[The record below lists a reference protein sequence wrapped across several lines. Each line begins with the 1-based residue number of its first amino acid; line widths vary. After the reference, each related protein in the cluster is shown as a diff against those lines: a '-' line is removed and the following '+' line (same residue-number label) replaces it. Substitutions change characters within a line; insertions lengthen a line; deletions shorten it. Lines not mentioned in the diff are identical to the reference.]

1 MHGPRRHFLALVG
14 FLVLCAQAADAV
26 SGQTQPLAERAA
38 ELQAKIA
45 SLEQTEGKDS
55 PPVASALNELAIFH
69 FQQGNFTAAEP
80 LLRRALA
87 IREATL
93 GGDHALTAQAAGNL
107 AQVVQGRGMYADAEP
122 LLERSL
128 AIYEKARGAEHPD
141 VARALNNLAGLYR
154 LVGDYRRAE
163 PLYQRALA
171 MWEKLQ
177 GPDNPSVAAV
187 ANNLGLMYQQAG
199 EAAKA
204 RPLLE
209 RSLAIREKAA
219 EPNPRDIAL
228 ALNNLAVF
236 SQEQGDLAR
245 AQTLY
250 DRAIALYE
258 SVHGRR
264 HPLVGQALNNL
275 AVVHLL
281 KGEYDA
287 AGKLY
292 EEALEI
298 RSATLGP
305 THPDMS
311 RALTSQAIYFDVI
324 GRIDDAVRRQREA
337 TEIAERNLTL
347 TLASGSEAQKLRY
360 MATFTEETDI
370 TVSMH
375 RQSAPSNPAAVRLAL
390 TTVLRRKGRVLD
402 AMSGSVGAL
411 RAQLSAEDLALLD
424 RLSAERTRLAAL
436 VLRGP
441 GPEGLDRF
449 NADVQSLE
457 ESTHQLERLISA
469 RSAAFRSQ
477 TQDVSID
484 TVRSRLSPG
493 AALVEI
499 VLYRPFD
506 NKVAYVDKRFGPARY
521 AAYVLKLEGEP
532 ASVDLGAAAAIDSQ
546 VEQLRRALRD
556 PKSPELKGAAS
567 KLFATVI
574 EPLLSALGTTE
585 RLLISPDGA
594 LNLVPFATLIDQ
606 SGKYVLETHDV
617 SYLTSGRD
625 LLRFQVRAD
634 RSTPPL
640 VVANPDFGE
649 HSVASTPTDA
659 TRALDLSRVRF
670 TPLPGTGAEADAL
683 RLLLPAADIRT
694 GADATE
700 AAVKSARG
708 PLLLHLATH
717 GFFLDDAAPALT
729 PATTGTSRLLLHEGP
744 SSRRPELENPLL
756 RSGLAFAGANRRDRS
771 TPDDGIL
778 TAMEASSLDL
788 WGTRMAVLSAC
799 ETGVGEARRGD
810 GVYGLRR
817 ALVIAGVESQVMTL
831 WQVSDTATRD
841 LMEGFYTRLKDGL
854 ARSQALREV
863 QLGMLRTSARSHPYY
878 WGSFILSGADGP
890 IAVSASA
897 R

>member
-1 MHGPRRHFLALVG
+1 MRGSLRHFLALAG
-14 FLVLCAQAADAV
+14 LLALCAQGADAV
-26 SGQTQPLAERAA
+26 SGQSQPPAERVA

-45 SLEQTEGKDS
+45 SLEETEGRDT
-55 PPVASALNELAIFH
+55 PPVASALNELALFH
-69 FQQGNFTAAEP
+69 FQQGDLAAAEP

-107 AQVVQGRGMYADAEP
+107 AQVLQGRGMYAEAEP

-128 AIYEKARGAEHPD
+128 AIYEKARGAEHAD

-163 PLYQRALA
+163 PLYLRALA

-177 GPDNPSVAAV
+177 GADHPSVAAV
-187 ANNLGLMYQQAG
+187 ANNLGLMYQQTG
-199 EAAKA
+199 NPAKA

-219 EPNPRDIAL
+219 EPNPRDVAL

-236 SQEQGDLAR
+236 SQEQGDLAG

-250 DRAIALYE
+250 ERAIALYG

-281 KGEYDA
+281 KGEYDV

-324 GRIDDAVRRQREA
+324 GRIDDAVRRQGEA

-347 TLASGSEAQKLRY
+347 TLASGSEDQKLRY

-375 RQSAPSNPAAVRLAL
+375 RQSAPSNPAAARLAF

-402 AMSGSVGAL
+402 AMSGTVGVL
-411 RAQLSAEDLALLD
+411 RAQLSVEDRALLD
-424 RLSAERTRLAAL
+424 RLSTERTRLAAL

-441 GPEGLDRF
+441 GREGLDRF
-449 NADVQSLE
+449 NADVQALE
-457 ESTHQLERLISA
+457 ESTHQVERQISA
-469 RSAAFRSQ
+469 RSAAFRAQ
-477 TQDVSID
+477 IQEVSID
-484 TVRSRLSPG
+484 TVRSRLPAG

-521 AAYVLKLEGEP
+521 AAYVLKPGGEP
-532 ASVDLGAAAAIDSQ
+532 ASVDLGAAAAIDAL
-546 VEQLRRALRD
+546 VDQLRRALRD
-556 PKSPELKGAAS
+556 PKSPDLKSAAS
-567 KLFATVI
+567 KLFAMVMG
-574 EPLLSALGTTE
+574 PLLPALGSTE
-585 RLLISPDGA
+585 RLMISPDGA
-594 LNLVPFATLIDQ
+594 LNLVPFAALMDPA
-606 SGKYVLETHDV
+606 GKYVLETHDV

-625 LLRFQVRAD
+625 LLRFQERAD

-649 HSVASTPTDA
+649 RGATSKPVDA
-659 TRALDLSRVRF
+659 PRALDLSRAHF
-670 TPLPGTGAEADAL
+670 TPLPGTAAEADAL
-683 RLLLPAADIRT
+683 RSLLPAADIRT

-717 GFFLDDAAPALT
+717 GFFLDDEVPAPAST
-729 PATTGTSRLLLHEGP
+729 ETSRLLVHEGR
-744 SSRRPELENPLL
+744 SSTRPELDNPLL
-756 RSGLAFAGANRRDRS
+756 RSGLAFAGANRRDGS

-778 TAMEASSLDL
+778 TALEASSLDL
-788 WGTRMAVLSAC
+788 WGTRLAVLSAC

-817 ALVIAGVESQVMTL
+817 ALVMAGAESQVMSL

-841 LMEGFYTRLKDGL
+841 LMAGFYTRLRDG
-854 ARSQALREV
+854 APRSGALREV

-878 WGSFILSGADGP
+878 WASFILSGADGP
-890 IAVSASA
+890 IAVSAAA